1 MRMVYI
7 YKRFERFWHWSQA
20 GLILFLAFTGFE
32 VHDSFHFF
40 GFENA
45 VRYHRVAAYALLIL
59 TAFSIFW
66 HFTTGEWK
74 HYIPTLRNLRAQVEY
89 YTRGIFHGAPHPF
102 RKNAL
107 QKLNPLQVL
116 TYLGFKLFLIPLTVG
131 SGLLYMFQKWFDA
144 NGTVVVSDISL
155 ESVALIHTLGG
166 YLLMAF
172 LIVHVYMTTTGQTL
186 LSNIRAMVTG
196 YEEVEAE
203 SSSDDVAKNHS

>member
-1 MRMVYI
+1 MTMVYI

-20 GLILFLAFTGFE
+20 GLIIFLAFTGFE

-45 VRYHRVAAYALLIL
+45 VRYHRVAAYMLLIL
-59 TAFSIFW
+59 TTFSIFW
-66 HFTTGEWK
+66 HLTTGEWK
-74 HYIPTLRNLRAQVEY
+74 HYIPTLRNLKSQIQY
-89 YTRGIFHGAPHPF
+89 YAKGIFEGAPHPF

-107 QKLNPLQVL
+107 QKLNPLQVF

-131 SGLLYMFQKWFDA
+131 TGLLYMSQKWFDA
-144 NGTVVVSDISL
+144 NNTVMVSDINL
-155 ESVALIHTLGG
+155 ETVAVLHTLGG

-172 LIVHVYMTTTGQTL
+172 LVVHVYMTTTGHTP

-196 YEEVEAE
+196 YEETEDDATEKE
-203 SSSDDVAKNHS
+203 SEQPT